1 MDNQQLKISKMAQC
15 LQSLLDLIREEIL
28 LNVDF
33 LPSQKRKQIMQM
45 NEEILFLFQYAVNNT
60 QAIIYLA
67 KNDYSNSYSLVH
79 SAFSITR
86 VVIETNSKICWLLQP
101 DDLIDRISRYI
112 GFLTKEVS
120 NIGQYKI
127 VYKHFSKQQIK
138 DLDLKALSLN
148 EIIDLLTNEIIMELY
163 VGMWMNLNVILS
175 ITKPLL
181 GLEIILSF
189 NSFTYFLNKLTR
201 LTKLIESNKK
211 IPKDFEI
218 IQAIYKDEMDFLQFD
233 YMILSKFIHSMSDV
247 IYSLKNESQDLSDD
261 WDTPFRVCFI
271 TLKICSN
278 NLFDRFAVNSHNFRD
293 KLSSIESEFANARG

>member
-1 MDNQQLKISKMAQC
+1 MDSQQLKISKMAQC

-28 LNVDF
+28 NVNF
-33 LPSQKRKQIMQM
+33 LPSQEREQVMQM

-67 KNDYSNSYSLVH
+67 KNDCSNSYSLVH

-86 VVIETNSKICWLLQP
+86 VVIETNSKICWLLEP
-101 DDLIDRISRYI
+101 DDLIARISRYI
-112 GFLTKEVS
+112 GFLTKEIS
-120 NIGQYKI
+120 NIEQYKI
-127 VYKHFSKQQIK
+127 GYKHFSKQQIK
-138 DLDLKALSLN
+138 GLDLKSMSLN
-148 EIIDLLTNEIIMELY
+148 KIIDLLTNEIIIELY
-163 VGMWMNLNVILS
+163 IRMLIDLNVILS
-175 ITKPLL
+175 VTQPLL
-181 GLEIILSF
+181 GLEIILNF
-189 NSFTYFLNKLTR
+189 NSFTYFLNELTR
-201 LTKLIESNKK
+201 LTKLLESNKK

-278 NLFDRFAVNSHNFRD
+278 NLFDRFTVNSRNFCD